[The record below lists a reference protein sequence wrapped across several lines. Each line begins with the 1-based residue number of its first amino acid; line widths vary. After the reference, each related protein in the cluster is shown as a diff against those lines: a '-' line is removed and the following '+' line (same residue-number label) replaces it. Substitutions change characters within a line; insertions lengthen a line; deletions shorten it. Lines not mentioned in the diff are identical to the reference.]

1 MLRLLF
7 GLGTLVLVAVWLVGP
22 ASSVPTGAS
31 QYAPPPTPR
40 ANELSVSLSANQLAQ
55 RLAVPVAIEPNVLSI
70 GSATGHVDLQL
81 GRAIAVLSEDDLRRA
96 LQSVLD
102 QEQARIG
109 LRHVKSVSIT
119 PDQLLLIGTAN

>member
-1 MLRLLF
+1 M
-7 GLGTLVLVAVWLVGP
+7 
-22 ASSVPTGAS
+22 
-31 QYAPPPTPR
+31 
-40 ANELSVSLSANQLAQ
+40 
-55 RLAVPVAIEPNVLSI
+55 SI